1 MDDSFLDLEIIKTAS
16 MSEEELKKC
25 RQVLAAVALVTCE
38 SKLLVIFNEKW
49 GRFTLPITKLKDTF
63 VNDDGYMDAAQN
75 VWSESSVAAAEE
87 HLGAGQAPDGEY
99 IMILDDFMSS
109 GRDSATKRYTLGVY
123 HFPVPTLELPDAT
136 GRQWLTVNE
145 IMTDT
150 APLMSQTAL
159 RVVNQLIESK
169 DELGLPI

>member
-1 MDDSFLDLEIIKTAS
+1 MDDSFLDLEIIKTVS

-38 SKLLVIFNEKW
+38 SKLLLIFNEQW
-49 GRFTLPITKLKDTF
+49 GHFTLPITKLKDTF
-63 VNDDGYMDAAQN
+63 LNDDGCMDAAET
-75 VWSESSVAAAEE
+75 VWTEAGVSAAQEYLSS
-87 HLGAGQAPDGEY
+87 GQASKGEY
-99 IMILDDFMSS
+99 LMVLDDFMSS
-109 GRDSATKRYTLGVY
+109 GRDSATKRYTVSVY
-123 HFPVPTLELPDAT
+123 HFAVPTLDLPDAT
-136 GRQWLTVNE
+136 GPQWLTVNE
-145 IMTDT
+145 IMTET